1 MFFSTVLIIAAGFA
15 PLFCSRVAR
24 EHWGAVLI
32 VALSTGL
39 FYAALAYM
47 LLPWIL
53 APFGGGLVTLGVAL
67 PLIAG
72 TIVCGVV
79 LNNDHYSRGFVVGGE
94 AVPGAIGVLAL
105 VSLLGGCQ
113 ACRAADYAALAGQIK
128 TRDWTRD
135 TQQLDPQHI
144 RLVPT
149 ELAIYRAQ
157 QALGNIQGATTIG
170 SQYELAAGYTTIQM
184 VAGEL
189 WYVIPLDFRDF
200 GSWSGSNGAPGY
212 AQVHAEDVERPVKV
226 VTDQRYR
233 YMPGAYFGD
242 NLERYVWNDN
252 PMRPVSD
259 WTFELDDN
267 DRAWWV
273 ATLTEYRVMYSGAV
287 GVGVLLVDPTNGNM
301 QTYPTSRMPSW
312 IDRMAP
318 ARLVEANLDYYGRLR
333 SGWWNS
339 VFSKADVMESETPTI
354 AYGHDGRFYWVSPMT
369 STNGADQSMIGVVYT
384 DRNGKGILYRTAGAT
399 MEGIMYA
406 VNNSVAYK
414 RQHATEPI
422 LYNVRGRMT
431 ALVPI
436 LGESHTFQGVAFV
449 DVTNVQRIAIDE
461 RPLVA
466 LRAYERLLGET
477 SLTANTDER
486 DAQETLEEMVR
497 RIGVAVHHGESTYT
511 LILEGQDPRRMFSG
525 DALTFPDLPLT
536 RDGDRVRLTFRVS
549 EEPVI
554 TLSEFRNLSLHP
566 NP

>member
-1 MFFSTVLIIAAGFA
+1 MLITTVLIVVAGFT
-15 PLFCSRVAR
+15 PLFCSGVAR
-24 EHWGAVLI
+24 KHWGVVLI
-32 VALSTGL
+32 AALITGI
-39 FYAALAYM
+39 FYASLVYSA
-47 LLPWIL
+47 LPWIL
-53 APFGGGLVTLGVAL
+53 SPFGGVIVAL
-67 PLIAG
+67 FVAAPLIAG
-72 TIVCGVV
+72 SIVCGIAQ
-79 LNNDHYSRGFVVGGE
+79 NDRAYSGEFLVGGE
-94 AVPGAIGVLAL
+94 VVPGAIGVLAL
-105 VSLLGGCQ
+105 ISLLNGCS
-113 ACRAADYAALAGQIK
+113 ACRAADYATLAGEIK
-128 TRDWTRD
+128 VRDWTRD

-170 SQYELAAGYTTIQM
+170 SQYELATDYTTIQM

-189 WYVIPLDFRDF
+189 WYVIPLDFRGF
-200 GSWSGSNGAPGY
+200 GSWSGSQGAPGY
-212 AQVHAEDVERPVKV
+212 AQIHAEDVDRPVKV
-226 VTDQRYR
+226 VTDRRYR

-242 NLERYVWNDN
+242 NLERYVWNNDAT
-252 PMRPVSD
+252 RPVSD
-259 WTFELDDN
+259 WTFELDDDN
-267 DRAWWV
+267 HAWWV

-301 QTYPTSRMPSW
+301 QTYPTNRMPNW

-318 ARLVEANLDYYGRLR
+318 ARLVEDNLDYYGRLR
-333 SGWWNS
+333 GGWWNS

-354 AYGHDGRFYWVSPMT
+354 AYGHDGKFYWVSPMT
-369 STNGADQSMIGVVYT
+369 SANDADQSMIGVVYT
-384 DRNGKGILYRTAGAT
+384 DRNGKGVLYRTAGAT
-399 MEGIMYA
+399 MAGIMHA

-486 DAQETLEEMVR
+486 DAQETLEETVR

-536 RDGDRVRLTFRVS
+536 RDGDRVRLAYRVS
-549 EEPVI
+549 DEPVI
-554 TLSEFRNLSLHP
+554 TLTEFRNLSLRP